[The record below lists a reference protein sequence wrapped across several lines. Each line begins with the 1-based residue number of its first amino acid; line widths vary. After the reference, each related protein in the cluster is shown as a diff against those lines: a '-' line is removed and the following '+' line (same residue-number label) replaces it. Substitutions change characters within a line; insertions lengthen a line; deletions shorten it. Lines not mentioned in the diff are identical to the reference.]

1 VRFEK
6 LVIQNYKTFRNRT
19 QLDFNNR
26 YAPGSNEH
34 NVFLVGGMNGSG
46 KTSILDAINLCLY
59 GEKKLDKVFKSI
71 NQYELENGNRCC
83 FIELQFVMDNGDNIC
98 LNRSWDVPYSFSD
111 VPSPEDLKEKISIKK
126 NNRIISEFE
135 QQSFLEYIKTEIPEG
150 ITQFFFFDGEKI
162 QHIAADEYAAMDL
175 KNSMEAALGIQNI
188 HKLIDDLDHIKRD
201 ERKDIPGITNEDIHL
216 QETEIDQ
223 LKNKKGKLEKQ
234 AGEIETQIE
243 QYKGVLSESKTFFK
257 KEFGFE
263 SDDILQK
270 EQNEKTRLKLT
281 TRLSELDMGMKTI
294 IQTNFAFAQL
304 IPFFNKVKS
313 QIQNEK
319 KLRVERSKQGIADTI
334 PSEILNEI
342 KSFEEVNRK
351 QPLTEAELQFLQEK
365 ITAIIHK
372 YIKIKGT
379 SGNTPEILKL
389 SDDDAKKIVLKMED
403 IENGVSDKFIQLLQ
417 EKQKVQADL
426 DIIEKD
432 LSKKN
437 FEGSRLTR
445 FNEIQTRLEVVAND
459 IGERNEQLKQINI
472 DLENL
477 SKSIIDKEQ
486 KLEEAYTIL
495 ERSTKKGAFLKQIA
509 NISQLLTEYV
519 NQLRSAKI
527 YQLETSTFQMFKQLL
542 SKGESVV
549 QLSIDPKTYLITI
562 KNDSGLA
569 IRKEALS
576 AGEKEIFAISLLWG
590 LAQTSQLK
598 LPIIIDTP
606 LSRLDS
612 THRDRIVSNYFP
624 NAGHQVIILSTDTE
638 VDKKYYTI
646 LENHLQDAIH
656 LKYNPQ
662 EKRTTIEEGYFWR
675 TA

>member
-1 VRFEK
+1 MRFEK

>member
-1 VRFEK
+1 
-6 LVIQNYKTFRNRT
+6 
-19 QLDFNNR
+19 
-26 YAPGSNEH
+26 
-34 NVFLVGGMNGSG
+34 MNGAG

-59 GEKKLDKVFKSI
+59 GERKLDRVFKSI
-71 NQYELENGNRCC
+71 NQYELENSNFEC
-83 FIELQFVMDNGDNIC
+83 FIELQFIMDNGDTIC
-98 LNRSWDVPYSFSD
+98 LNRSWGIPYSFSNN
-111 VPSPEDLKEKISIKK
+111 PTPEDLKEKVVIKK
-126 NNRIISEFE
+126 NNHTISEVE

-201 ERKDIPGITNEDIHL
+201 ERKDIPGITNEDIQL
-216 QETEIDQ
+216 QETEIEQ
-223 LKNKKGKLEKQ
+223 LENKKGKLEKQ
-234 AGEIETQIE
+234 AAEIDAQLEH
-243 QYKGVLSESKTFFK
+243 YKGMLSESKSFFK

-263 SDDILQK
+263 SDDIKQK
-270 EQNEKTRLKLT
+270 ELNEKARIKISS
-281 TRLSELDMGMKTI
+281 RLSEIDLEMKNI
-294 IQTNFAFAQL
+294 IQTNFAFGQL
-304 IPFFNKVKS
+304 IPFFHKVRS
-313 QIQNEK
+313 QIQSEK
-319 KLRVERSKQGIADTI
+319 KLRVERSKQGIAEII
-334 PSEILNEI
+334 PSEILQEI
-342 KSFEEVNRK
+342 QSFEEVIRK
-351 QPLTEAELQFLQEK
+351 KPLTQTELQILQEK

-379 SGNTPEILKL
+379 SDKTPEILKL
-389 SDDDAKKIVLKMED
+389 SDDEARKILIKMED
-403 IENGVSDKFIQLLQ
+403 IEKGVSDKFTQLLQ
-417 EKQKVQADL
+417 EKQKNLIDL
-426 DIIEKD
+426 EIIEKD
-432 LSKKN
+432 LNKKN

-445 FNEIQTRLEVVAND
+445 FNEIQARLELFSKD
-459 IGERNEQLKQINI
+459 IGERNERLKQINTEI
-472 DLENL
+472 DTL
-477 SKSIIDKEQ
+477 SKTIIEKKRE
-486 KLEEAYTIL
+486 LEDAYVIL
-495 ERSTKKGAFLKQIA
+495 ERSTKKGAFLQQIT

-519 NQLRSAKI
+519 DQLRSEKI
-527 YQLETSTFQMFKQLL
+527 HQLESSTFHMFRQLL

-562 KNDSGLA
+562 KNDSGHV

-638 VDKKYYTI
+638 VDKKYYSI

-656 LKYNPQ
+656 LKYNSVQ
-662 EKRTTIEEGYFWR
+662 KLTTIEEGYFWR

>member
-1 VRFEK
+1 MRFEK

-19 QLDFNNR
+19 QLDLNNG

-98 LNRSWDVPYSFSD
+98 LNRSWDIPYSFTD

-234 AGEIETQIE
+234 AGEIEAQVE
-243 QYKGVLSESKTFFK
+243 QYRGVLSESKTVFK

-263 SDDILQK
+263 SADILQK
-270 EQNEKTRLKLT
+270 EQTEKTRLKLT
-281 TRLSELDMGMKTI
+281 TRLSELDVGMKTI

-342 KSFEEVNRK
+342 KSFEEVIRK

-389 SDDDAKKIVLKMED
+389 SDDDAKKIVIKMED

-445 FNEIQTRLEVVAND
+445 FNEIQTRLEIVAND

-477 SKSIIDKEQ
+477 
-486 KLEEAYTIL
+486 
-495 ERSTKKGAFLKQIA
+495 F
-509 NISQLLTEYV
+509 
-519 NQLRSAKI
+519 
-527 YQLETSTFQMFKQLL
+527 
-542 SKGESVV
+542 
-549 QLSIDPKTYLITI
+549 
-562 KNDSGLA
+562 
-569 IRKEALS
+569 
-576 AGEKEIFAISLLWG
+576 
-590 LAQTSQLK
+590 
-598 LPIIIDTP
+598 
-606 LSRLDS
+606 
-612 THRDRIVSNYFP
+612 
-624 NAGHQVIILSTDTE
+624 
-638 VDKKYYTI
+638 
-646 LENHLQDAIH
+646 
-656 LKYNPQ
+656 
-662 EKRTTIEEGYFWR
+662 
-675 TA
+675 

>member
-1 VRFEK
+1 MRFDN
-6 LVIQNYKTFRNRT
+6 LVIQNYKTFRNKT
-19 QLDFNNR
+19 QFNFNNGHTPTSDR
-26 YAPGSNEH
+26 
-34 NVFLVGGMNGSG
+34 NVFLIGGMNGAG
-46 KTSILDAINLCLY
+46 KTSILDAVNLCLY
-59 GEKKLDKVFKSI
+59 GEKKIDKVFKSI
-71 NQYELENGNRCC
+71 NQYELEKGNCAC
-83 FIELQFVMDNGDNIC
+83 SVELQFVMDNGDTIC
-98 LNRSWDVPYSFSD
+98 LTRSWGIPFTFSD
-111 VPSPEDLKEKISIKK
+111 TPSPEELKEKITIKK
-126 NNRIISEFE
+126 NNRVISEVE
-135 QQSFLEYIKTEIPEG
+135 QQSFLDYIKTEIPEG

-201 ERKDIPGITNEDIHL
+201 ERKDIPGITNEDIRL

-223 LKNKKGKLEKQ
+223 LENKKGKLEKQ
-234 AGEIETQIE
+234 SSEIDTQLE
-243 QYKGVLSESKTFFK
+243 QYKGMLSESKSFFK

-263 SDDILQK
+263 SDDIKLK
-270 EQNEKTRLKLT
+270 EQNEKIRIKLSS
-281 TRLSELDMGMKTI
+281 RLSEIDLELKNI

-304 IPFFNKVKS
+304 IPVFNKVRL

-319 KLRVERSKQGIADTI
+319 KLRVDRSKQGIADTI
-334 PSEILNEI
+334 PGEILDEI

-351 QPLTEAELQFLQEK
+351 QPLTDTELQYLQEK

-379 SGNTPEILKL
+379 SDKTPEILKL
-389 SDDDAKKIVLKMED
+389 SDDDAKKIIIKMED
-403 IENGVSDKFIQLLQ
+403 IEKGVSDKFIQLLQ
-417 EKQKVQADL
+417 EKQKVQIDL
-426 DIIEKD
+426 EIIEKD
-432 LSKKN
+432 LNKKN

-445 FNEIQTRLEVVAND
+445 FNEIQTRLELFSND
-459 IGERNEQLKQINI
+459 IGERNEKLKQINT
-472 DLENL
+472 DLETL
-477 SKSIIDKEQ
+477 SKSIADKKE

-495 ERSTKKGAFLKQIA
+495 EKSTKKGTFLKQIT

-519 NQLRSAKI
+519 DQLRSAKI
-527 YQLETSTFQMFKQLL
+527 NQLETSTFEMFKQLL

-562 KNDSGLA
+562 KNDSGHV

-638 VDKKYYTI
+638 VDKKYYSI

-662 EKRTTIEEGYFWR
+662 QKLTTIEEGYFWR
-675 TA
+675 DA

>member
-1 VRFEK
+1 LRFDN
-6 LVIQNYKTFRNRT
+6 LVIQNYKTFRNKT
-19 QLDFNNR
+19 QFNFNNGHTPTSDR
-26 YAPGSNEH
+26 
-34 NVFLVGGMNGSG
+34 NVFLIGGMNGAG
-46 KTSILDAINLCLY
+46 KTSILDAVNLCLY
-59 GEKKLDKVFKSI
+59 GEKKIDKVFKSI
-71 NQYELENGNRCC
+71 NQYELEKGNCAC
-83 FIELQFVMDNGDNIC
+83 SVELQFVMDNGDTIC
-98 LNRSWDVPYSFSD
+98 LTRSWGIPFTFSD
-111 VPSPEDLKEKISIKK
+111 TPSPEELKEKITIKK
-126 NNRIISEFE
+126 NNRVISEVE
-135 QQSFLEYIKTEIPEG
+135 QQSFLDYIKTEIPEG

-201 ERKDIPGITNEDIHL
+201 ERKDIPGITNEDIRL

-223 LKNKKGKLEKQ
+223 LENKKGKLEKQ
-234 AGEIETQIE
+234 SSEIDTQLE
-243 QYKGVLSESKTFFK
+243 QYKGMLSESKSFFK

-263 SDDILQK
+263 SDDIKLK
-270 EQNEKTRLKLT
+270 EQNEKIRIKLSS
-281 TRLSELDMGMKTI
+281 RLSEIDLELKNI

-304 IPFFNKVKS
+304 IPVFNKVRL

-319 KLRVERSKQGIADTI
+319 KLRVDRSKQGIADTI
-334 PSEILNEI
+334 PGEILDEI

-351 QPLTEAELQFLQEK
+351 QPLTDTELQYLQEK

-379 SGNTPEILKL
+379 SDKTPEILKL
-389 SDDDAKKIVLKMED
+389 SDDDAKKIIIKMED
-403 IENGVSDKFIQLLQ
+403 IEKGVSDKFIQLLQ
-417 EKQKVQADL
+417 EKQKVQIDL
-426 DIIEKD
+426 EIIEKD
-432 LSKKN
+432 LNKKN

-445 FNEIQTRLEVVAND
+445 FNEIQTRLELFSND
-459 IGERNEQLKQINI
+459 IGERNEKLKQINT
-472 DLENL
+472 DLETL
-477 SKSIIDKEQ
+477 SKSIADKKE

-495 ERSTKKGAFLKQIA
+495 EKSTKKGTFLKQIT

-519 NQLRSAKI
+519 DQLRSAKI
-527 YQLETSTFQMFKQLL
+527 NQLETSTFEMFKQLL

-562 KNDSGLA
+562 KNDSGHV

-638 VDKKYYTI
+638 VDKKYYSI

-662 EKRTTIEEGYFWR
+662 QKLTTIEEGYFWR
-675 TA
+675 DA

>member
-1 VRFEK
+1 
-6 LVIQNYKTFRNRT
+6 
-19 QLDFNNR
+19 
-26 YAPGSNEH
+26 
-34 NVFLVGGMNGSG
+34 VFLVGGMNGSG

>member
-1 VRFEK
+1 
-6 LVIQNYKTFRNRT
+6 
-19 QLDFNNR
+19 
-26 YAPGSNEH
+26 
-34 NVFLVGGMNGSG
+34 MNGAG
-46 KTSILDAINLCLY
+46 KTSILDAVNLCLY
-59 GEKKLDKVFKSI
+59 GEKKIDKVFKSI
-71 NQYELENGNRCC
+71 NQYELEKGNCAC
-83 FIELQFVMDNGDNIC
+83 SVELQFVMDNGDTIC
-98 LNRSWDVPYSFSD
+98 LTRSWGIPFTFSD
-111 VPSPEDLKEKISIKK
+111 TPSPEELKEKITIKK
-126 NNRIISEFE
+126 NNRVISEVE
-135 QQSFLEYIKTEIPEG
+135 QQSFLDYIKTEIPEG

-201 ERKDIPGITNEDIHL
+201 ERKDIPGITNEDIRL

-223 LKNKKGKLEKQ
+223 LENKKGKLEKQ
-234 AGEIETQIE
+234 SSEIDTQLE
-243 QYKGVLSESKTFFK
+243 QYKGMLSESKSFFK

-263 SDDILQK
+263 SDDIKLK
-270 EQNEKTRLKLT
+270 EQNEKIRIKLSS
-281 TRLSELDMGMKTI
+281 RLSEIDLELKNI

-304 IPFFNKVKS
+304 IPVFNKVRL

-319 KLRVERSKQGIADTI
+319 KLRVDRSKQGIADTI
-334 PSEILNEI
+334 PGEILDEI

-351 QPLTEAELQFLQEK
+351 QPLTDTELQYLQEK

-379 SGNTPEILKL
+379 SDKTPEILKL
-389 SDDDAKKIVLKMED
+389 SDDDAKKIIIKMED
-403 IENGVSDKFIQLLQ
+403 IEKGVSDKFIQLLQ
-417 EKQKVQADL
+417 EKQKVQIDL
-426 DIIEKD
+426 EIIEKD
-432 LSKKN
+432 LNKKN

-445 FNEIQTRLEVVAND
+445 FNEIQTRLELFSND
-459 IGERNEQLKQINI
+459 IGERNEKLKQINT
-472 DLENL
+472 DLETL
-477 SKSIIDKEQ
+477 SKSIADKKE

-495 ERSTKKGAFLKQIA
+495 EKSTKKGTFLKQIT

-519 NQLRSAKI
+519 DQLRSAKI
-527 YQLETSTFQMFKQLL
+527 NQLETSTFEMFKQLL

-562 KNDSGLA
+562 KNDSGHV

-638 VDKKYYTI
+638 VDKKYYSI

-662 EKRTTIEEGYFWR
+662 QKLTTIEEGYFWR
-675 TA
+675 DA

>member
-6 LVIQNYKTFRNRT
+6 IVIQNYKTFRNRT
-19 QLDFNNR
+19 QLDFNNG
-26 YAPGSNEH
+26 YTPGSNEH

-71 NQYELENGNRCC
+71 NQYELEKGNRCC

-98 LNRSWDVPYSFSD
+98 LNRSWDVPYIFSGI
-111 VPSPEDLKEKISIKK
+111 PSSEDLKEKISIKK

-234 AGEIETQIE
+234 AGEIETQVE
-243 QYKGVLSESKTFFK
+243 QYRGVLSESKTFFK

-263 SDDILQK
+263 SNDILQK

-281 TRLSELDMGMKTI
+281 SRLSELDMGMKTI

-304 IPFFNKVKS
+304 IPFFDKVKS

-389 SDDDAKKIVLKMED
+389 SDDDAKKIVIKMED

-459 IGERNEQLKQINI
+459 IGERNEQLKQITI

-519 NQLRSAKI
+519 DQLRSAKI
-527 YQLETSTFQMFKQLL
+527 NQLETSTFQMFKQLL

-549 QLSIDPKTYLITI
+549 QLSIDPKTYLIMI